1 MAQQD
6 SGRSEAADAGT
17 VPGQPSGGAA
27 GASSM
32 GPRAEEFTREIS
44 DLKLSGSSA
53 ETEARALKLGIAG
66 LVIPIVMAIVG
77 ILLVMSTSDA
87 ADQRAYASQTF
98 WLGNIIVIVG
108 AALFIRYSLGRYLR
122 FWMIRLIHEQRAQ
135 TDRVVEALDRMSV
148 RQD

>member
-6 SGRSEAADAGT
+6 PQPAGGVDPAERADHT
-17 VPGQPSGGAA
+17 GAM
-27 GASSM
+27 GA
-32 GPRAEEFTREIS
+32 RADEFTEEIS
-44 DLKLSGSSA
+44 KLKLSGSSA
-53 ETEARALKLGIAG
+53 ENESRAIKLGIAG

-135 TDRVVEALDRMSV
+135 TDRVVEALERSSAQRD
-148 RQD
+148 

>member
-1 MAQQD
+1 MAQQEPQRLG
-6 SGRSEAADAGT
+6 SSAD
-17 VPGQPSGGAA
+17 PDAA
-27 GASSM
+27 GQAGM
-32 GPRAEEFTREIS
+32 GARAEEFTQEIS
-44 DLKLSGSSA
+44 QLKMSGSSA
-53 ETEARALKLGIAG
+53 ENESRAMKLGIAG

-77 ILLVMSTSDA
+77 IVLVMSTSDA

-135 TDRVVEALDRMSV
+135 TDRVVEALERTSGRRD
-148 RQD
+148 

>member
-1 MAQQD
+1 MAQHDAQGLGSSAD
-6 SGRSEAADAGT
+6 QVDATDGGGGMGGRS
-17 VPGQPSGGAA
+17 
-27 GASSM
+27 
-32 GPRAEEFTREIS
+32 EEFTREIS
-44 DLKLSGSSA
+44 QLKLSGSSA
-53 ETEARALKLGIAG
+53 DTEARALKLGIAG
-66 LVIPIVMAIVG
+66 LAIPIVMAIVG

-135 TDRVVEALDRMSV
+135 TDRVVEALERTSARND
-148 RQD
+148 

>member
-1 MAQQD
+1 MTQQD
-6 SGRSEAADAGT
+6 SQHLGSSADQVDAT
-17 VPGQPSGGAA
+17 DGG
-27 GASSM
+27 G
-32 GPRAEEFTREIS
+32 GLGDRADEFTREIS
-44 DLKLSGSSA
+44 QLKLSGSSA
-53 ETEARALKLGIAG
+53 ETESRALKLGIAG
-66 LVIPIVMAIVG
+66 LVIPIVMAIIG

-135 TDRVVEALDRMSV
+135 TDRVVDALERTSARRD
-148 RQD
+148 

>member
-6 SGRSEAADAGT
+6 AQRLDPSTDSADADT
-17 VPGQPSGGAA
+17 LTGQPGEAGMGAR
-27 GASSM
+27 S
-32 GPRAEEFTREIS
+32 EEFTREIS
-44 DLKLSGSSA
+44 QLKLSGSSA
-53 ETEARALKLGIAG
+53 ETESRVMKLGIAG

-98 WLGNIIVIVG
+98 WLGNIIAIVG

-135 TDRVVEALDRMSV
+135 TDRLVDALERTSARRD
-148 RQD
+148 